1 MKITEVNLTTPHYVI
16 SLATT
21 IRDQCLVTK
30 TELSAVEHGRWD
42 KTKYYLY
49 VKKPICS
56 VNVPKHLQTLNADLE
71 EEIYQGANYVRFNL
85 NRDYEINYIAYD
97 LQTVFK
103 IIHKFYIYKYYTY
116 KRILDLECHCE
127 QIKQYYH
134 ETLKKLKEMKT
145 TEEFDKLIK
154 DAII

>member
-1 MKITEVNLTTPHYVI
+1 MKITEVNLTIPHYVI
-16 SLATT
+16 AIATT
-21 IRDQCLVTK
+21 VRDQCLVTK

-56 VNVPKHLQTLNADLE
+56 VNANKHLQTLYADLE
-71 EEIYQGANYVRFNL
+71 EEIYQGNNYVRFNL
-85 NRDYEINYIAYD
+85 NRQYETNYIAYD

-103 IIHKFYIYKYYTY
+103 IIHKFYLNKYNIYRKIPPLNFY
-116 KRILDLECHCE
+116 CE

-145 TEEFDKLIK
+145 TEEWIEVS
-154 DAII
+154 